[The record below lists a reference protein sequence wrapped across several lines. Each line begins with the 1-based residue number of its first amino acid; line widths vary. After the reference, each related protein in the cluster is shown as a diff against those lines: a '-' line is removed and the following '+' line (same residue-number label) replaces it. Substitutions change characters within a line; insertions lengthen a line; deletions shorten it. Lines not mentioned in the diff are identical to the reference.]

1 MGKKRQTNQGT
12 QNPNNMLMS
21 FLGSQYS
28 RLGTKDVENLFRD
41 VPTEKIENKTPRKVC
56 SLQ

>member
-41 VPTEKIENKTPRKVC
+41 VPTEKN
-56 SLQ
+56 